1 MIVLGAGYIA
11 AELSGMSQQFGS
23 HVSWAYRKERPLRA
37 FDHMLTDNLVEIY
50 REAGMDLYSGYVA
63 ERIEERDGQYTVFF
77 ENGQT
82 LTGTVYCLLG
92 DECPIPNTLVL
103 ENTDVSLDEKGF
115 VIVDKYQNTT
125 AESIFCSWRCDRQ
138 IRVDASSDCSGSS
151 LV

>member
-92 DECPIPNTLVL
+92 TSAQYPTPWF
-103 ENTDVSLDEKGF
+103 G
-115 VIVDKYQNTT
+115 KY
-125 AESIFCSWRCDRQ
+125 RCLSR
-138 IRVDASSDCSGSS
+138 
-151 LV
+151 